1 MFYNHNFTLDVFVK
15 EYDRL
20 KSKGSLLTNFLLN
33 FHDLQ
38 KNIEKKECELI
49 SYDNSMFLFIPSY
62 SFRELYYFSTSEECL
77 QSDLYVLVK
86 DNLNQGDNSGVKIRL
101 VTKNENTEKKLS
113 SLFDSLGFE
122 KKGKILRLQSGIGKR
137 KGISEYLDILKE
149 MVSSLPDNLKHVGYA
164 EPGDEEKI
172 QMLLLT
178 EFDPVI
184 DSVPELDEIAEDI
197 KKQFIIVVKDD
208 LNNVIA
214 LRYFSVS
221 LGVCSLIYEVTDK
234 KYRKTCVFLQIYI
247 FFIEEQKKANKE
259 FKKIYGWRNE
269 LKCNLLKFSKS
280 MDESP
285 DGTVISI
292 FYKE

>member
-1 MFYNHNFTLDVFVK
+1 
-15 EYDRL
+15 
-20 KSKGSLLTNFLLN
+20 
-33 FHDLQ
+33 
-38 KNIEKKECELI
+38 
-49 SYDNSMFLFIPSY
+49 MFLFIPSY

-77 QSDLYVLVK
+77 QSDLSVLVK

-137 KGISEYLDILKE
+137 KGISKYLDILKE
-149 MVSSLPDNLKHVGYA
+149 MISSLPDNLKHVGYA

-184 DSVPELDEIAEDI
+184 DSVPELDEIAENI

-221 LGVCSLIYEVTDK
+221 LGVCSLIYEATDK
-234 KYRKTCVFLQIYI
+234 KYRKTCVFLQIDI
-247 FFIEEQKKANKE
+247 FFIEEQKRANKE